1 MGFFDR
7 LSDFGERTQ
16 AKMIVKRID
25 IGLQQLEEEQSLPE
39 LKGLSS
45 AVKID
50 IDNMFAITQKLSME
64 SLLCLEL
71 EYKGYPV
78 PYFTFLS
85 VISKISENVIARGGQ
100 SLL

>member
-50 IDNMFAITQKLSME
+50 IDKYVCDN
-64 SLLCLEL
+64 
-71 EYKGYPV
+71 
-78 PYFTFLS
+78 
-85 VISKISENVIARGGQ
+85 SKIIYGISTLFGIRV
-100 SLL
+100 